1 MNNNHDYYNYD
12 AYISLLVTMLE
23 GEYGPCAFNYV
34 VEDEDQDFDDEDEK
48 VCS

>member
-1 MNNNHDYYNYD
+1 
-12 AYISLLVTMLE
+12 MLE

-48 VCS
+48 VFFNFRSKAIL

>member
-1 MNNNHDYYNYD
+1 
-12 AYISLLVTMLE
+12 MLE